1 RVEGDVTIGPAV
13 ARPVGLSSGASST
26 EPDPTIEV
34 VGRAAPVP
42 VAESGPSL
50 ADALALDLAV
60 QLGDDVMVRRSDA
73 RIDLGG
79 RLQVTKASGGPLQV
93 NGVVRLVRGWAT
105 FQSRRFTLEPSAIR
119 FDGAPTAPTLDLT
132 ATSRAGS
139 YEVEVHVS
147 GRPDKPVLGLT
158 SEPPLSESDVL
169 AVLLFGAPTQDL
181 GQSQQADL
189 QQRAVGLASTY
200 VAGDLTR
207 SVRDALGLDVL
218 DVSGGEGDRP
228 GEVRLGRY
236 VTNDIFLSI
245 AQEFGSKVGQAA
257 ALEYRVRPRVSVR
270 LSTSTSGSSGIDILW
285 HRRY

>member
-1 RVEGDVTIGPAV
+1 
-13 ARPVGLSSGASST
+13 
-26 EPDPTIEV
+26 
-34 VGRAAPVP
+34 
-42 VAESGPSL
+42 
-50 ADALALDLAV
+50 
-60 QLGDDVMVRRSDA
+60 
-73 RIDLGG
+73 
-79 RLQVTKASGGPLQV
+79 V

-181 GQSQQADL
+181 GQGQQADL

-257 ALEYRVRPRVSVR
+257 ALEYRVRPRISVR